1 MTWDALPPAIRQA
14 AHDTLTPQQLDVLK
28 LAAHGYGYR
37 RIATIL
43 NITRDTA
50 RNCYQQAINRLNTR
64 LAEEGTTLEQALRE
78 TPTS

>member
-1 MTWDALPPAIRQA
+1 MSWEAIPPNIRHTAQT
-14 AHDTLTPQQLDVLK
+14 TLTPEQLDVLK

-50 RNCYQQAINRLNTR
+50 RNRYHQAINRLNTR

-78 TPTS
+78 TPPN